1 MNKLFRIKFLI
12 ILSLLL
18 PFAFISNIQ
27 ADALGS
33 LLSPGSSTDS
43 QKAEKGPTVIT
54 SQTMD
59 IDMKSNIITLTGN
72 VFVNDPKATINSD
85 QMIVYI
91 DKKTKKAKTIVAIGN
106 VVIVQK
112 ISKSEEKAKGVR
124 KSTAGRANYNVNT
137 GVIVLTEHP
146 VIFQGGSYI
155 KGKQITI
162 WRNSDRMKVEGAQQ
176 TGKTST
182 LVLKNNVLGNSDLKS
197 EK

>member
-1 MNKLFRIKFLI
+1 MNKSCYLKFI
-12 ILSLLL
+12 IVLSLLL
-18 PFAFISNIQ
+18 PFIFISNVQ

-33 LLSPGSSTDS
+33 LLSPGNSKSS
-43 QKAEKGPTVIT
+43 KNEEKVPTIIT
-54 SQTMD
+54 SKTMD

-91 DKKTKKAKTIVAIGN
+91 NKKTKKAKTIVAIGN

-112 ISKSEEKAKGVR
+112 IPEAEEKKKGKR
-124 KSTAGRANYNVNT
+124 KSTAGRANYNVLT

-146 VIFQGGSYI
+146 IIYQGGSYI

-182 LVLKNNVLGNSDLKS
+182 LVLKNNVMGK
-197 EK
+197 